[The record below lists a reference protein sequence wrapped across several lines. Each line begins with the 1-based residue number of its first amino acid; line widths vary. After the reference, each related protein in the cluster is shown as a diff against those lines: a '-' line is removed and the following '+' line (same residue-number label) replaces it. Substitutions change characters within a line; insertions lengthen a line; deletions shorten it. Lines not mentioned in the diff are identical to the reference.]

1 MSQQKRLINYLS
13 HFKTIDPLQAW
24 NQLGIYRLAAQIHV
38 LRNKGYNIET
48 KDKDVINSFDE
59 RCTVA
64 NYVLLD

>member
-1 MSQQKRLINYLS
+1 MSQQKRLINYLN

>member
-1 MSQQKRLINYLS
+1 MNQQKRLINHLS
-13 HFKTIDPLQAW
+13 EFKTIDPLEAW
-24 NQLGIYRLAAQIHV
+24 RKLGIYRLAAQIHV

-48 KDKDVINSFDE
+48 KDKDVMNSFDE